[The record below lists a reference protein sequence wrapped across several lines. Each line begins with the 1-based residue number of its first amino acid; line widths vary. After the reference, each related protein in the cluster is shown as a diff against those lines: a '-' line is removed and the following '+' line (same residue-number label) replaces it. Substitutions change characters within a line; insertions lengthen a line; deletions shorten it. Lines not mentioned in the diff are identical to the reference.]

1 MRQPL
6 DVGESEVLGGPQE
19 AWAGDRVCVC
29 PPGPD
34 TSGTAL
40 CFRDGVTRV
49 DAWPPLAVVTPGA
62 GQGQGQCTMSCCPQE
77 SDRWSHRGSRA
88 VTWAGSLV
96 APLLAAQG
104 TVKSLLQPYSSNVS
118 IPQCSAVFTVQLSYP
133 HVTTGETIALSRW
146 TFIGKICLCFLIC
159 CLG

>member
-62 GQGQGQCTMSCCPQE
+62 GQGQGQCTVMLPSGIGQMVTPWIKGCHLSRLVGGPSPCSPRDCQE
-77 SDRWSHRGSRA
+77 SFPALQFKCINSSVLSCLYSPA
-88 VTWAGSLV
+88 VISTRDYWRNHS
-96 APLLAAQG
+96 
-104 TVKSLLQPYSSNVS
+104 
-118 IPQCSAVFTVQLSYP
+118 F
-133 HVTTGETIALSRW
+133 E
-146 TFIGKICLCFLIC
+146 
-159 CLG
+159 